1 MEDLHFSLES
11 DILNENSPPST
22 SSNKTKK
29 NNKKQIKKHNN
40 KKQNNK
46 NQNKKPNKKPN
57 KKENKENKK
66 NKSNNFA
73 EKNEVIDNSISDDS
87 LIYIVREIKKA
98 IDKKLPE
105 LINGKILNILDE
117 KINSFDKDE
126 RLEKLLL
133 LQKNVMNNIQE
144 DLQNDESSN
153 SDFDDNSDSENDYEN
168 NNDYDNDDDDN

>member
-1 MEDLHFSLES
+1 MEDLHFSPES
-11 DILNENSPPST
+11 DFLNESSPPSI
-22 SSNKTKK
+22 SSSKTKK
-29 NNKKQIKKHNN
+29 NNKKQIKKQNN

-46 NQNKKPNKKPN
+46 NQNKKPNKKQN
-57 KKENKENKK
+57 KKENKKK
-66 NKSNNFA
+66 ANNA
-73 EKNEVIDNSISDDS
+73 VEKNEVIDNSISDDS

-133 LQKNVMNNIQE
+133 LQKNVQRNIEE

-153 SDFDDNSDSENDYEN
+153 SDFEDN
-168 NNDYDNDDDDN
+168 DNDDDDDDDDFDDDN